1 MTKYSEEFLDR
12 IGTRLQEYIVL
23 GIKEGLKHRM
33 NKQQIKD
40 TVINS
45 MNVKNAPKEEWDKFR
60 KESGISNIFEDVW
73 DYYFME
79 EEEED

>member
-1 MTKYSEEFLDR
+1 MTKNSKDFLDH

-45 MNVKNAPKEEWDKFR
+45 MNVKNVSKEEWNKFR
-60 KESGISNIFEDVW
+60 KESRINNIFEDVW

-79 EEEED
+79 EED

>member
-1 MTKYSEEFLDR
+1 MTKYSEEFLDC

-79 EEEED
+79 DDD

>member
-1 MTKYSEEFLDR
+1 MTKYSEEFLDC

-45 MNVKNAPKEEWDKFR
+45 MNVKKCF
-60 KESGISNIFEDVW
+60 
-73 DYYFME
+73 
-79 EEEED
+79 

>member
-1 MTKYSEEFLDR
+1 MTKYSRDFLDC

-45 MNVKNAPKEEWDKFR
+45 INVKNVSKEEWNKFR

-79 EEEED
+79 EED

>member
-1 MTKYSEEFLDR
+1 MAKYSKDFLDC

-45 MNVKNAPKEEWDKFR
+45 MNVKNVSKEEWDKFR
-60 KESGISNIFEDVW
+60 KESRINNIFEDVW
-73 DYYFME
+73 DYYFMKE
-79 EEEED
+79 GD

>member
-1 MTKYSEEFLDR
+1 MTKYSEEFLDC

-45 MNVKNAPKEEWDKFR
+45 MNVKNVSKEEWNKFR
-60 KESGISNIFEDVW
+60 KESRINNIFEDVW

-79 EEEED
+79 EED

>member
-1 MTKYSEEFLDR
+1 
-12 IGTRLQEYIVL
+12 
-23 GIKEGLKHRM
+23 M

-45 MNVKNAPKEEWDKFR
+45 MNVKNASKEEWDKFR
-60 KESGISNIFEDVW
+60 EESRINNIFEDVW

-79 EEEED
+79 EED

>member
-1 MTKYSEEFLDR
+1 MTKYSKDFLDC

-45 MNVKNAPKEEWDKFR
+45 MNVKNVSKEEWNKFR
-60 KESGISNIFEDVW
+60 KESRINNIFEDVW

-79 EEEED
+79 DED

>member
-1 MTKYSEEFLDR
+1 MAKYSKDFLDR

-45 MNVKNAPKEEWDKFR
+45 MNVKNVSKEEWNKFR
-60 KESGISNIFEDVW
+60 KESRINNIFEDVW

-79 EEEED
+79 DED

>member
-1 MTKYSEEFLDR
+1 MVKYSKDFLDC

-45 MNVKNAPKEEWDKFR
+45 MNVKNVSKEEWNKFR
-60 KESGISNIFEDVW
+60 KESRINNIFEDVW

-79 EEEED
+79 DED

>member
-1 MTKYSEEFLDR
+1 MAKYSKDFLDY

-60 KESGISNIFEDVW
+60 KESRINNIFEDVW

-79 EEEED
+79 EDD

>member
-1 MTKYSEEFLDR
+1 MTKYSKDFLDC

-45 MNVKNAPKEEWDKFR
+45 MNVKNVSKEEWNKFR
-60 KESGISNIFEDVW
+60 KESRINNIFEDVW
-73 DYYFME
+73 NYYFME
-79 EEEED
+79 DED

>member
-1 MTKYSEEFLDR
+1 MTKYSKDFLDC

-45 MNVKNAPKEEWDKFR
+45 INVKNASKEEWDKFR
-60 KESGISNIFEDVW
+60 EESRINNIFEDVW

-79 EEEED
+79 EED

>member
-1 MTKYSEEFLDR
+1 MTKYSKDFLDH

-45 MNVKNAPKEEWDKFR
+45 MNVKNVSKEEWNKFR
-60 KESGISNIFEDVW
+60 KESRINNIFEDVW

-79 EEEED
+79 EED

>member
-1 MTKYSEEFLDR
+1 MTKYSKNFLDC

-45 MNVKNAPKEEWDKFR
+45 MNVKNVSKEEWNKFR
-60 KESGISNIFEDVW
+60 KESRINNIFEDVW

-79 EEEED
+79 EED

>member
-1 MTKYSEEFLDR
+1 MTKYSEEFLDC

-45 MNVKNAPKEEWDKFR
+45 MNVKNAPKEEWNKFR
-60 KESGISNIFEDVW
+60 KESRINNIFEDVW

-79 EEEED
+79 EDD

>member
-1 MTKYSEEFLDR
+1 MTKYSKDFLDC

-45 MNVKNAPKEEWDKFR
+45 MNVKNVSKEEWNKFR
-60 KESGISNIFEDVW
+60 KESRINNIFEDVW

-79 EEEED
+79 EED